1 VFSEPDT
8 TAIIAW
14 LVCVFRN
21 CVAVRKID
29 FTRSFTGTALM
40 LVAAFLH
47 VAIWH
52 NPDLYGAGLEP
63 MSALANSTF
72 ACGGGNQSSS
82 ILSMSQQGECRP
94 WGSGVEEG

>member
-1 VFSEPDT
+1 VLEGDVGF
-8 TAIIAW
+8 
-14 LVCVFRN
+14 
-21 CVAVRKID
+21 
-29 FTRSFTGTALM
+29 
-40 LVAAFLH
+40 
-47 VAIWH
+47 WH
-52 NPDLYGAGLEP
+52 NVRAQLGAFEGTKAAALPTFGIKGWFTVYGAGLEP